1 LRRQIDLWQLGDRV
15 APIIGADSDAQQ
27 QNTSEYGAARGTQS
41 GNPLPVLPLG
51 TDQRA
56 KSKSS
61 A

>member
-1 LRRQIDLWQLGDRV
+1 LGDRV